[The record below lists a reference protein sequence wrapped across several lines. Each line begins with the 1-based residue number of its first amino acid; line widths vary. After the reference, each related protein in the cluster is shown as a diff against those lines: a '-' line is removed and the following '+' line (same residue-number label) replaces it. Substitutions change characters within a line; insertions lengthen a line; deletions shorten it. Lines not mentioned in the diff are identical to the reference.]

1 MVTKNY
7 KDGISVIVTVYN
19 KEKYILRTLS
29 SVIPQLNKFDQIII
43 IDDGSTDK
51 SLNHIKKKNSKYQNR
66 FQINITKKSRPQQS
80 HKYRLKICELFLR

>member
-19 KEKYILRTLS
+19 KEEYILRTLS

-51 SLNHIKKKNSKYQNR
+51 SLNHIKKKFKISK
-66 FQINITKKSRPQQS
+66 
-80 HKYRLKICELFLR
+80 